1 MGWAILVKGALDQ
14 VAIRAAFAQPNNDG
28 TFPEAFRDYLLAL
41 GALRPSVILAFPPKA
56 AGTFLRTAAIVATDG
71 QLIRIVHAQGG
82 RDAQPYLPVFLS
94 YYLGALGPAPLV
106 THVHMQALPANR
118 HFFEALDL
126 RPVIMLRSVS
136 DMLVSYRDML
146 ESDPLATSN
155 GLNCAIPAGFEGWTD
170 DARNNFLIDVMGP
183 WYAGYCATWLEFA
196 RDEPQRVCVL
206 TYRDFLDDPAATLER
221 LLAHAELPATRPV
234 CEAAIEDVWR
244 ERTEHRFNRG
254 ETGRG
259 LRTFSPRQIDRLG
272 RLLSYYPPT
281 AERYET
287 LI

>member
-1 MGWAILVKGALDQ
+1 MAIA
-14 VAIRAAFAQPNNDG
+14 AAFAQPDSDG
-28 TFPEAFRDYLLAL
+28 TFPAAFRDYLLTL

-106 THVHMQALPANR
+106 THIHMQALPANR
-118 HFFEALDL
+118 HFVEALDL
-126 RPVIMLRSVS
+126 KPIVMLRSVS

-146 ESDPLATSN
+146 DSDPLAASN
-155 GLNCAIPAGFEGWTD
+155 GLNCAIPAGFEGWD
-170 DARNNFLIDVMGP
+170 DEARNNFLIDVMGP
-183 WYAGYCATWLEFA
+183 WYASYFATWLEFA
-196 RDEPQRVCVL
+196 RDEPRRICVL
-206 TYRDFLDDPAATLER
+206 AYRDFLKDPSSTLER
-221 LLAHAELPATRPV
+221 LLAHAGLPTARPA
-234 CEAAIEDVWR
+234 CEAAIEEVWR
-244 ERTEHRFNRG
+244 DRQDYRFNRG

-259 LRTFSPRQIDRLG
+259 MRTFSVRQVDRLS
-272 RLLSYYPPT
+272 RLLSYYPMT
-281 AERYET
+281 QEHFET